1 MKVKIVAAH
10 RTPVGKVNGMLRQV
24 APEELY
30 RQLIQGQREKGI
42 PPTPDAVVLGNA
54 VNQGG
59 NLARRCAL
67 AAGISPATPAIT
79 VDCQCAGGLQAVV
92 TGARMI
98 ETGDAALVFAG
109 GVESSSQAYRVT
121 TVTGT
126 ALMRFPL
133 APAGMGDLDPGS
145 VADRLA
151 VRAGITRSQA
161 DRYAVR
167 SQQRTRQALEDGIT
181 SAEVLPVN
189 GITQDECPRP
199 TTTRAGLAKLPPAF
213 HLAGVCTAGNSCP
226 INDGAS
232 AVVLAAPASDYPAQ
246 GYLLGSALV
255 GGRPDRFLETPVL
268 AVRTLLTKTQV
279 SPKAI
284 TAYEVNEPFAVAALF
299 CQRRLGVPAAQWNPY
314 GGALASGHPY
324 GATGGILI
332 TRLLNYLNRLDHPA
346 VGVAAMCIAGG
357 MGSAVLVGNRQSEG
371 RLAEW

>member
-42 PPTPDAVVLGNA
+42 PTTPDMVVLGNA

-67 AAGISPATPAIT
+67 AAGISPATPALT
-79 VDCQCAGGLQAVV
+79 LDCQCASGLQAVV
-92 TGARMI
+92 TGGRMI
-98 ETGDAALVFAG
+98 ETGDATLVFAG
-109 GVESSSQAYRVT
+109 GVESSSQAYRVQ
-121 TVTGT
+121 T
-126 ALMRFPL
+126 AAGISLKRFPL
-133 APAGMGDLDPGS
+133 APEGMRDLDPGS

-151 VRAGITRSQA
+151 VRAGITRAQA

-167 SQQRTRQALEDGIT
+167 SQQRTRQAW
-181 SAEVLPVN
+181 EVGVTATEIIPVN
-189 GITQDECPRP
+189 GSSQDECPRP
-199 TTTRAGLAKLPPAF
+199 TTFAGLARLKPAF

-232 AVVLAAPASDYPAQ
+232 SVVLAAPTSDYPAQ

-255 GGRPDRFLETPVL
+255 GGFPDRFLETPVS
-268 AVRTLLTKTQV
+268 AVQTLLAKTRV
-279 SPKAI
+279 SPEMIA
-284 TAYEVNEPFAVAALF
+284 AYEVNEPFAVAALF
-299 CQRRLGVPAAQWNPY
+299 CQRRLGIQAARWNPY

-346 VGVAAMCIAGG
+346 IGIAAMCVAGG
-357 MGSAVLVGNRQSEG
+357 MGSAVLVGNQQVERWLE
-371 RLAEW
+371 EW